1 LKQNEKMVAQYQ
13 KVLDKIPSVTRNE
26 ASDAID
32 QVLNA
37 CAETADTKLQEQLYN
52 ITSAVLAKMPD
63 TDRMLF
69 DVRMKLCKTL
79 MTKQKWEEAQDT
91 LDMLH
96 KSCLTASGEDDKK
109 GHGGELIEIYAM
121 NFRLSSATQ
130 NSMKMKELYE
140 RTKDLTAA
148 VSNPHSQSV
157 IKECWGIMFGDD
169 GNWTVA
175 KGHFFQAF
183 LHYGEIGNADK
194 AKQCLKYYVIAHMLS
209 NSDANPFD
217 QRETQAY
224 AKDPE
229 IVVII
234 SLRNAYEK
242 CDVPAFGARLYE
254 INKAQDPFI
263 MRHIVGMT
271 RDFQSRA
278 IVSLIRPYRRI
289 RLQHLADQL
298 NEKLEKIEEILV
310 ALILDGQVDGRIDQV
325 RGMLDLS
332 QRTGGGGR
340 KYGALDQWTRVLT
353 SITSNLNQPAGA

>member
-1 LKQNEKMVAQYQ
+1 
-13 KVLDKIPSVTRNE
+13 VTRNE
-26 ASDAID
+26 ASEAVDA
-32 QVLNA
+32 VLNA
-37 CAETADTKLQEQLYN
+37 CADSSDTKLQETLYAT
-52 ITSAVLAKMPD
+52 TSAALAKMPD

-69 DVRMKLCKTL
+69 DVRMKLCRTL
-79 MTKQKWEEAQDT
+79 MTKHRWDEAQDV
-91 LDMLH
+91 LDSLH

-109 GHGGELIEIYAM
+109 GHGSELIEIYAM

-148 VSNPHSQSV
+148 VTNPHSQSV
-157 IKECWGIMFGDD
+157 IKECWGVMFGDD

-183 LHYGEIGNADK
+183 LHYGEIGNAEK

-224 AKDPE
+224 AKDKE
-229 IVVII
+229 IEVII
-234 SLRNAYEK
+234 QLRNAYEK
-242 CDVPAFGARLYE
+242 CDVRMFASRLYE
-254 INKAQDPFI
+254 INKAQDAFI

-278 IVSLIRPYRRI
+278 IVALIRPYRRI

-298 NEKLEKIEEILV
+298 DEKLEKIEEILV
-310 ALILDGQVDGRIDQV
+310 ALILDSQVDGRIDQV

-340 KYGALDQWTRVLT
+340 KYGALDQWTRALNSLT
-353 SITSNLNQPAGA
+353 NNLNQPSGA